1 MKQLVTLSQKD
12 KTGDFID
19 MSTNYRTC
27 DSIIQ
32 FVNQAFTEIMG
43 RDSTGPSYKIHYSLI
58 DSHRKGEQE
67 QKPRVEL
74 ITIPEVEKDESVD
87 EVEIVSEYDVI
98 INRMIEI
105 MEQKNRI
112 VFANEQW
119 RAPKWSDFAILIQAR
134 TKLTKLE
141 RALKHKKIPYTVYGG
156 IGFYEKQEVRDMLTL
171 IKWLN
176 RPWEPLF
183 IYALL
188 RSPIFGLTVEH
199 FLNINASVGEE
210 DLASYIYE
218 GTFQNDQQLD
228 GSIIKALSKLKE
240 FYEQWVPYMPQAPM
254 KEYFEHLFEQSGLK
268 TLLLLQRNNLQ
279 QIKNVEKLIDVMSQF
294 QSASLDDLLKQV
306 DQLAALSEKEGE
318 AEVELAEGNMVHI
331 MTVHA
336 SKGLEFPI
344 VFLPDLAKGPRGDSG
359 NFRFDKGVR
368 LAVQY
373 EKEKAGDPFKTDKKT
388 SPSFGRI
395 KQIAKDQAIEE
406 SKRLFYVAVTRA
418 RDYLVLSSVDKPSK
432 DSWYSMLLEAM
443 DSNLRLQQYI
453 LQHSEVED
461 QDEWSGDEEN
471 YQPPTLIE
479 QETAPM
485 VFSVSEVMT
494 FMKDPLEYY
503 YKYVIKVED
512 GWLGLQENEIS
523 NNTDKISG
531 ATLGTI
537 VHRACELLDN
547 GYGKDEAIEE
557 AMAIVEE
564 DEHIH
569 RYERSVFELIHQYKQ
584 IEKLNLGKTVANE
597 WSFSVQIGDAYIIG
611 EIDKIV
617 EKNNEYHIIDLK
629 TNMSKQYD
637 KLESYYAPQ
646 LYLYKMAFEKQYKKV
661 VNQISLFF
669 MRGGIEGF
677 RSVPMNP
684 TFETKIKTAINQM
697 VLLRKNNASKKE
709 YKNS

>member
-1 MKQLVTLSQKD
+1 MALLEDEQVQQACRKKYRHMMVDEFQDTNQLQMNMLEFIQPEFRFVVGDGKQSIYRFRGADVSLMKQLVTLSQKD

-228 GSIIKALSKLKE
+228 AVIIKALK
-240 FYEQWVPYMPQAPM
+240 
-254 KEYFEHLFEQSGLK
+254 
-268 TLLLLQRNNLQ
+268 
-279 QIKNVEKLIDVMSQF
+279 
-294 QSASLDDLLKQV
+294 
-306 DQLAALSEKEGE
+306 
-318 AEVELAEGNMVHI
+318 
-331 MTVHA
+331 
-336 SKGLEFPI
+336 
-344 VFLPDLAKGPRGDSG
+344 
-359 NFRFDKGVR
+359 
-368 LAVQY
+368 
-373 EKEKAGDPFKTDKKT
+373 
-388 SPSFGRI
+388 
-395 KQIAKDQAIEE
+395 
-406 SKRLFYVAVTRA
+406 
-418 RDYLVLSSVDKPSK
+418 
-432 DSWYSMLLEAM
+432 
-443 DSNLRLQQYI
+443 
-453 LQHSEVED
+453 
-461 QDEWSGDEEN
+461 
-471 YQPPTLIE
+471 
-479 QETAPM
+479 
-485 VFSVSEVMT
+485 
-494 FMKDPLEYY
+494 
-503 YKYVIKVED
+503 
-512 GWLGLQENEIS
+512 
-523 NNTDKISG
+523 
-531 ATLGTI
+531 
-537 VHRACELLDN
+537 
-547 GYGKDEAIEE
+547 
-557 AMAIVEE
+557 
-564 DEHIH
+564 
-569 RYERSVFELIHQYKQ
+569 
-584 IEKLNLGKTVANE
+584 
-597 WSFSVQIGDAYIIG
+597 
-611 EIDKIV
+611 
-617 EKNNEYHIIDLK
+617 
-629 TNMSKQYD
+629 
-637 KLESYYAPQ
+637 
-646 LYLYKMAFEKQYKKV
+646 
-661 VNQISLFF
+661 
-669 MRGGIEGF
+669 
-677 RSVPMNP
+677 
-684 TFETKIKTAINQM
+684 KIKR
-697 VLLRKNNASKKE
+697 VLRTVGSIYASSSNE
-709 YKNS
+709 RVF